1 MLCDCLHQKGKVS
14 GLEIGPPEGSVWESF
29 RGIYKRTW
37 LSTAADG
44 EIEML
49 TFEHGFKLTRQN
61 LQSKLII
68 ICSKVISA
76 EITFLLVSFFFLFLM
91 GGAVKKYFNANDLE

>member
-44 EIEML
+44 KIEML

-61 LQSKLII
+61 LQSKFII

-76 EITFLLVSFFFLFLM
+76 EITVLLVSVFFLFLM

>member
-14 GLEIGPPEGSVWESF
+14 GLEIGPPEGSAWESF

-44 EIEML
+44 ELEML
-49 TFEHGFKLTRQN
+49 TFEHGLN
-61 LQSKLII
+61 
-68 ICSKVISA
+68 
-76 EITFLLVSFFFLFLM
+76 
-91 GGAVKKYFNANDLE
+91 